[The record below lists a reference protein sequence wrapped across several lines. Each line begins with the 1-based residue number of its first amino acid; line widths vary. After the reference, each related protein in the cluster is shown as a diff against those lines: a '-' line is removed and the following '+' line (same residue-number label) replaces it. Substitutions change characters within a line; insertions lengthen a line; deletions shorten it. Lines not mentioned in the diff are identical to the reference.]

1 MDRDGWHAR
10 TSELPGG
17 SVGAMAGAGEDDG
30 AAESRDDR
38 RTQRD
43 SVATLEL
50 PEVVGHFVEI
60 GSGIPDLVT
69 HRVLLV
75 SLGELGHFA
84 IERGGVQD
92 RLLAASRLVED
103 AANCWHE
110 PHVGHAVGFVE
121 HDKLDLAKRDDT
133 LADQVLKAPGGGDK
147 EVHPFGQPVDLGLEA
162 NPAVD
167 RQAMTVDGG
176 EQWGQLA
183 GDLTG

>member
-17 SVGAMAGAGEDDG
+17 SVSAMAGAGEDDG

-43 SVATLEL
+43 SIATLEL

-103 AANCWHE
+103 AANRWHE
-110 PHVGHAVGFVE
+110 SHVGHAVGFVE
-121 HDKLDLAKRDDT
+121 HDSFDLAKRDDA
-133 LADQVLKAPGGGDK
+133 LADQILKAPGGGDK

-162 NPAVD
+162 NHAID

-176 EQWGQLA
+176 EQWGQLV